1 MIIINLTLVFLIAYL
16 LKQIRRLKYEKMYF
30 EQKYKILKKWTNE
43 SKNNNNTSNIDLS
56 SFSKWAKG
64 NQSTNI

>member
-1 MIIINLTLVFLIAYL
+1 MLIINLILVLLIAYL
-16 LKQIRRLKYEKMYF
+16 LKQIRRLKYVKMYF
-30 EQKYKILKKWTNE
+30 EQKYKILKKWCNE
-43 SKNNNNTSNIDLS
+43 KNNNNTSNIDLS

>member
-1 MIIINLTLVFLIAYL
+1 MLIINLILVLLIAYL

-43 SKNNNNTSNIDLS
+43 SKSNNSVNIDQPN
-56 SFSKWAKG
+56 FGKFAKG